1 MCATHAG
8 EGGRATRSGL
18 LRDGDSLPVNF
29 FEDRI
34 SAALEQ
40 GFADRFSQLYRVV
53 AVTRLAQ
60 NLEAVRVGHD
70 CFEMQPSVANLG
82 KSADRYLAS
91 ATEFV
96 EQSSLASCGSTRCGV
111 VQEREMLPRDR
122 VSGANLNPQCTL
134 PSSRAHYLR
143 RDDLPDKL
151 GFSEPVQTSR
161 CQDDGIVLAG
171 FQLAQT
177 GVHISAQRVNVEV
190 GTNGFQLR
198 LAA

>member
-18 LRDGDSLPVNF
+18 LRQGDSLPVNCC
-29 FEDRI
+29 EDRI

-82 KSADRYLAS
+82 KSADRYLTS

-96 EQSSLASCGSTRCGV
+96 EQTLLATFGSRRVGGV
-111 VQEREMLPRDR
+111 ED
-122 VSGANLNPQCTL
+122 
-134 PSSRAHYLR
+134 
-143 RDDLPDKL
+143 
-151 GFSEPVQTSR
+151 
-161 CQDDGIVLAG
+161 
-171 FQLAQT
+171 
-177 GVHISAQRVNVEV
+177 
-190 GTNGFQLR
+190 
-198 LAA
+198 